1 MFKKLTTACLA
12 LVALATLA
20 IPASASA
27 ASPAL
32 TTAGGA
38 LYTGAVKAVNVG
50 FTKFT
55 SEAGGPTVECSND
68 LLEGNVITNAG
79 AGGAI
84 VGEVTS
90 AFFKGIEAGERCSSN
105 LGSVTVKTG
114 NPDGPVE
121 NGTPWCMTAEPG
133 AAMELKVRGG
143 KCSEGARK
151 ITFVLEFHSIMTVS
165 CKYER
170 TAPVVG
176 AYNTSPEDAK
186 GTVAG
191 GEGTTFTGEA
201 GNSGT
206 CPTSG
211 TLDMTFELQTN
222 TGGTLTIS

>member
-12 LVALATLA
+12 LVALAAFA

-50 FTKFT
+50 VTKFT
-55 SEAGGPTVECSND
+55 SGGGGPTVECSND

-90 AFFKGIEAGERCSSN
+90 AAFKGTEAGERCKSS

-114 NPDGPVE
+114 NPDAVE

-133 AAMELKVRGG
+133 VAMVLSVRGG
-143 KCSEGARK
+143 KCSESARK
-151 ITFVLEFHSIMTVS
+151 ITFILEIHSIVTVS

-170 TAPVVG
+170 TAPVTG
-176 AYNTSPEDAK
+176 TYNTSPEDAK
-186 GTVAG
+186 GILTGGAG
-191 GEGTTFTGEA
+191 TEFTGEA

-206 CPTSG
+206 CPTTG
-211 TLDMTFELQTN
+211 TLDMTFELQTS